1 MTEDRIIAKI
11 AELFYIHDINQYE
24 IAKKFNFSKTKV
36 CRLIKEAKNKNIIE
50 FNIKKFDN
58 RILALERELEKLCNI
73 NEVIIYYDSDIKQ
86 YDEDIVFNEVG
97 SLGAEYLERIIDDN
111 LNIALTWGRT
121 LYSFIEK
128 IKIDRKYNLN
138 IFSTLGGVN
147 LITPEYQNNYLIQML
162 SGKIGG
168 QTFPIY
174 LPLILEKPVHK
185 ELLDKE
191 SNIIKVL
198 GSCKEIDYY
207 FTSVGGISEKSRLY
221 TFHGFDLDFL
231 KQLSKKGIVGEVGL
245 HFFDINGNFINSG
258 IEERVINLPVEE
270 IRQIKTKVAVVFGKE
285 KINAIRGFLKT
296 GICDVFI
303 TDSLTAEEIISR

>member
-11 AELFYIHDINQYE
+11 AELFYIYDINQYE
-24 IAKKFNFSKTKV
+24 IAKKFNFSKAKV

-58 RILALERELEKLCNI
+58 RILAIERELEELYGI
-73 NEVIIYYDSDIKQ
+73 NEVIIYYDSDLEQ
-86 YDEDIVFNEVG
+86 DDEGIIFNEVG
-97 SLGAEYLERIIDDN
+97 ALGAEYFERIIDDN

-168 QTFPIY
+168 QAFPIY
-174 LPLILEKPVHK
+174 LPLILEKSAHK

-191 SNIIKVL
+191 NNIIKVL
-198 GSCKEIDYY
+198 GSYQKIDYY
-207 FTSVGGISEKSRLY
+207 FTSVGTISEKSRLY

-231 KQLSKKGIVGEVGL
+231 KQLSKKGIVGEFGL
-245 HFFDINGNFINSG
+245 HFFDINGNFIDSG
-258 IEERVINLPVEE
+258 IEKRVINLPVEE
-270 IRQIKTKVAVVFGKE
+270 IRQMKTKVAIVFGKE
-285 KINAIRGFLKT
+285 KIEAIRGFLKT

-303 TDSLTAEEIISR
+303 TDSLTAEAIISR